1 MYHLIFIVK
10 IKIIMNVC
18 IIGEGLTALSL
29 AKSLINKKI
38 NVHYYH
44 QNENSNFSSNRTIGI
59 SKSNFQFFKEKIFQV
74 SQNNYWKINKIEI
87 YTDKIDTENLLKFE
101 NDKND
106 LFYIIKND
114 KLLKSLNSNLI
125 KSKFFKKIILKKNIN
140 EEFLNKKEYDLIIN
154 CDASNFLAKKY
165 FTKKISKKYYNL
177 AYTTILKHKKI
188 VNNTAT
194 QIFTKQG
201 PIAFLPISNI
211 ETSVVYSIDIKNKK
225 KFNDSD
231 VINLINKHNPKYKI
245 NKIDKLNSFE
255 LSSSNLRNYHHKN
268 ILAFGDLLHRIH
280 PVAGQGFN
288 MIIRDIKILSEIIE
302 SKTELGLHIDAL
314 ILTDFEKQTRNK
326 NFIFSS
332 GIDFIYEFFNIEKKI
347 KNKNITKILKTIG
360 KNKNFTNLLIKFAD
374 RGINF

>member
-1 MYHLIFIVK
+1 
-10 IKIIMNVC
+10 MNVC

-38 NVHYYH
+38 NVHYY
-44 QNENSNFSSNRTIGI
+44 QKSRNSNFSSNRTIGI
-59 SKSNFQFFKEKIFQV
+59 SKSNFEFFNEKIFQI
-74 SQNNYWKINKIEI
+74 SKINYWKINRIEI

-101 NDKND
+101 NNKND

-114 KLLKSLNSNLI
+114 ELSKSLKSNLI
-125 KSKFFKKIILKKNIN
+125 KSKFFKKIILKKDTN
-140 EEFLNKKEYDLIIN
+140 EESLIKKKYDLIIN

-165 FTKKISKKYYNL
+165 FTKKISKNYYNL

-188 VNNTAT
+188 ENNTAT

-211 ETSVVYSIDIKNKK
+211 ETSVVYSIDVKNKK
-225 KFNDSD
+225 FDNSD
-231 VINLINKHNPKYKI
+231 VIDLIHKNNPKYKI

-280 PVAGQGFN
+280 PLAGQGFN
-288 MIIRDIKILSEIIE
+288 MTIRDIKILSEIIQ
-302 SKTELGLHIDAL
+302 SKIELGLHIDASIL
-314 ILTDFEKQTRNK
+314 INFEKQTRSK
-326 NFIFSS
+326 NFIFSN
-332 GIDFIYEFFNIEKKI
+332 GIDFIYEFFNIKKKI
-347 KNKNITKILKTIG
+347 KNKNVTKIIKIIG
-360 KNKNFTNLLIKFAD
+360 KNNNFNNLLIKFAD

>member
-1 MYHLIFIVK
+1 
-10 IKIIMNVC
+10 MNVC

-44 QNENSNFSSNRTIGI
+44 KSRTGNFSSNRTIGI
-59 SKSNFQFFKEKIFQV
+59 SKSNFEFIKEKIFQI
-74 SQNNYWKINKIEI
+74 SKNNYWKINRIEI
-87 YTDKIDTENLLKFE
+87 YIDKIDTENLLRFE
-101 NDKND
+101 NDKTD

-114 KLLKSLNSNLI
+114 ELLKSLNSNLI
-125 KSKFFKKIILKKNIN
+125 KSKFFKKILLKKNIN
-140 EEFLNKKEYDLIIN
+140 KESLNKKEYDLIIN
-154 CDASNFLAKKY
+154 CDANNFLAKKY
-165 FTKKISKKYYNL
+165 FTKKISKNYYNL

-188 VNNTAT
+188 ENNTAT

-211 ETSVVYSIDIKNKK
+211 ETSVVYSIDVKNKK
-225 KFNDSD
+225 FYNSD
-231 VINLINKHNPKYKI
+231 VIDLINKNNPKYKI
-245 NKIDKLNSFE
+245 NKINKLNCFE

-280 PVAGQGFN
+280 PLAGQGFN
-288 MIIRDIKILSEIIE
+288 MTIRDIKILSEIIE
-302 SKTELGLHIDAL
+302 SKIELGLHIDAS

-326 NFIFSS
+326 NFIFSN
-332 GIDFIYEFFNIEKKI
+332 GIDFIYEFFNIEKKLKI
-347 KNKNITKILKTIG
+347 KNIAKVLKIIG
-360 KNKNFTNLLIKFAD
+360 KNKNFNNLLIKFAD

>member
-1 MYHLIFIVK
+1 
-10 IKIIMNVC
+10 MNVC

-29 AKSLINKKI
+29 AKNLVNKKI

-44 QNENSNFSSNRTIGI
+44 KSRNSNFSSNRTIGI
-59 SKSNFQFFKEKIFQV
+59 SKSNFEFFKEKIFQI
-74 SQNNYWKINKIEI
+74 SKNNYWKINRIEI

-114 KLLKSLNSNLI
+114 ELLKSLNSNLI
-125 KSKFFKKIILKKNIN
+125 KSKFFKKTILKKNIN

-165 FTKKISKKYYNL
+165 FTKKISKNYYNL

-188 VNNTAT
+188 ENNTAT

-211 ETSVVYSIDIKNKK
+211 ETSVVYSIDVKNKK
-225 KFNDSD
+225 FDNSD
-231 VINLINKHNPKYKI
+231 VIDLINKNNPKYKI
-245 NKIDKLNSFE
+245 NKINKLNSFE

-280 PVAGQGFN
+280 PLAGQGFN
-288 MIIRDIKILSEIIE
+288 MTIRDIKILSEIIE

-314 ILTDFEKQTRNK
+314 ILNDFEKQTRSK
-326 NFIFSS
+326 NFIFSN
-332 GIDFIYEFFNIEKKI
+332 GIDFIYEFFNIKKKI
-347 KNKNITKILKTIG
+347 KIKNITKILKTIG
-360 KNKNFTNLLIKFAD
+360 KNRNFNNLLIKFAD

>member
-1 MYHLIFIVK
+1 
-10 IKIIMNVC
+10 MNVC

-44 QNENSNFSSNRTIGI
+44 KSRNSNFSSNRTIGI
-59 SKSNFQFFKEKIFQV
+59 SKSNFEFFKEKIFQIPK
-74 SQNNYWKINKIEI
+74 NNYWKINRIEI
-87 YTDKIDTENLLKFE
+87 YTDKVDKENLLKFE
-101 NDKND
+101 NNTND

-114 KLLKSLNSNLI
+114 ELLKSLKSNLI
-125 KSKFFKKIILKKNIN
+125 KSKFFKKIILKKDVN
-140 EEFLNKKEYDLIIN
+140 EESLNKKEYDLIIN

-165 FTKKISKKYYNL
+165 FTKKISKNYNNF

-211 ETSVVYSIDIKNKK
+211 ETSVVYSIDIKNQ
-225 KFNDSD
+225 KFDNSD
-231 VINLINKHNPKYKI
+231 VIDLINKNNPKYKI

-280 PVAGQGFN
+280 PLAGQGFN
-288 MIIRDIKILSEIIE
+288 MTIRDIKILTEIIQ
-302 SKTELGLHIDAL
+302 SKIELGLHIDASIL
-314 ILTDFEKQTRNK
+314 INFEKQTRNK

-347 KNKNITKILKTIG
+347 KNKNVTKILKTIG
-360 KNKNFTNLLIKFAD
+360 RNNNFNNLLIKFAD